1 MNRVRVGKHTNEDL
15 ATLKKRVKAKDHA
28 DLQTASLYIMCKR
41 KPCYKMNNGHINSLD
56 EDLFTVEAKHHY
68 ATQSKTKPKPYI
80 SPYDGVVGPTSFMDN
95 LKLKIGAKMMIIY
108 NIDTADGL
116 TNGQM
121 GTLVHIVM
129 TTKGEVDKLIIR
141 LNNSKTEK
149 N

>member
-1 MNRVRVGKHTNEDL
+1 
-15 ATLKKRVKAKDHA
+15 
-28 DLQTASLYIMCKR
+28 
-41 KPCYKMNNGHINSLD
+41 MNNGHINSLD

-121 GTLVHIVM
+121 GTLVHIVK

-141 LNNSKTEK
+141 LNNSKAGKKIKASSQTWQQNSQTALLLKESTSNTLLERK
-149 N
+149 AVLQEQQPMLYNFL

>member
-1 MNRVRVGKHTNEDL
+1 
-15 ATLKKRVKAKDHA
+15 
-28 DLQTASLYIMCKR
+28 
-41 KPCYKMNNGHINSLD
+41 
-56 EDLFTVEAKHHY
+56 
-68 ATQSKTKPKPYI
+68 
-80 SPYDGVVGPTSFMDN
+80 MDN

-116 TNGQM
+116 PNGQM